1 LIELSAEEYTESA
14 ITTAKALLGTEAE
27 EARNHIEATA
37 KSTYTVSST
46 PLTPELEP
54 VTRLRYGETP

>member
-1 LIELSAEEYTESA
+1 MEYTESA
-14 ITTAKALLGTEAE
+14 IRTAKALWGDEAM

-54 VTRLRYGETP
+54 VTKLSNGEHS